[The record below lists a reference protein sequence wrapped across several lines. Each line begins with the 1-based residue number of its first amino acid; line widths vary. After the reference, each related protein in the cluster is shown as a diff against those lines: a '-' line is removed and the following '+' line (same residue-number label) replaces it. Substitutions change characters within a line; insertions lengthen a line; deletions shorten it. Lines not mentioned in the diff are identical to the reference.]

1 MLEKVTHQFTHNGEQ
16 TIVKVGEMEGG
27 KMGYIEIRIMEW
39 KAPGIRL
46 IPCRGDFLRM
56 HDEGSV

>member
-1 MLEKVTHQFTHNGEQ
+1 
-16 TIVKVGEMEGG
+16 
-27 KMGYIEIRIMEW
+27 MGYIEIRIMEW